1 MYDFLFQEEF
11 WMETIIAAFIT
22 GISGIIAGVLGS
34 CLLYN
39 KKLQNILDGINTL
52 KLHRELSQEHKDLS
66 REHSQIA
73 GNVTEKISMLNTSV
87 TEKISMLNMS
97 VAENKKITRSVK
109 EMLIEDKSNSE
120 YQYASLTEKQKDIIN
135 SINKLSDFGSEM
147 QRLQVERN
155 SFYEENKYLK
165 EENKTLKEQCLRYQK
180 LIDNMTKEEV
190 PQRDRGMER

>member
-52 KLHRELSQEHKDLS
+52 KLHKELSQEHKDLS

-73 GNVTEKISMLNTSV
+73 GNVTEKISLLNT
-87 TEKISMLNMS
+87 S
-97 VAENKKITRSVK
+97 VAENKEITRSVK

-135 SINKLSDFGSEM
+135 SINKLSDFGTEM

-155 SFYEENKYLK
+155 GFYEENKYLK

-180 LIDNMTKEEV
+180 LIDNITKEEV

>member
-52 KLHRELSQEHKDLS
+52 KLHRELSQEHKELSQEHKDLS

-73 GNVTEKISMLNTSV
+73 GNVTEKIALLNT
-87 TEKISMLNMS
+87 S
-97 VAENKKITRSVK
+97 VAENKEITRSVK

-135 SINKLSDFGSEM
+135 SINKLSDFGTEM

-155 SFYEENKYLK
+155 GFYEENKYLK
-165 EENKTLKEQCLRYQK
+165 EENKALKEQCLRYQK
-180 LIDNMTKEEV
+180 LIDDITKEEV
-190 PQRDRGMER
+190 PQRGRGMER